1 MFVPNILYLCKMF
14 KKLGVLLIMMAV
26 VVSCNKRFEKAM
38 KSTDKDFILQT
49 ANEFY
54 EEGKWANAIELYA
67 KVSSAF
73 SGTEHS
79 ADIAYKQADA
89 NFQDKNYRLAAHQF
103 KTFYITNPTDPRA
116 EEAAYRSAY
125 SFYTDSPDYN
135 LDQTSTYSAIDELQ
149 SFINAY
155 PNSSRVEEANGYI
168 NELRQKLEKK
178 AFEIA
183 KIYYK
188 TLKYKAAG
196 IAFDN
201 MLDDYPDTK
210 YREEAMMYSLRSKYE
225 LAVNFSRFDRKE
237 LRLQEALT
245 QYRLFTKAFPS
256 SKFSDEANKIN
267 QKVEADFT
275 KHKESLA
282 KIEQDKKENPTQ
294 STPILN

>member
-1 MFVPNILYLCKMF
+1 MF
-14 KKLGVLLIMMAV
+14 KKLGVLLV
-26 VVSCNKRFEKAM
+26 VLTLAVSCNKRFEKAM
-38 KSTDKDFILQT
+38 KSSDKDLILQT
-49 ANEFY
+49 ANELY
-54 EEGKWANAIELYA
+54 EEGKWANAIELFQ

-73 SGTEHS
+73 SGTEQA

-103 KTFYITNPTDPRA
+103 KTFYLTNPSDPRA

-125 SFYTDSPDYN
+125 SFYTDSPVYN
-135 LDQTSTYSAIDELQ
+135 LDQTSTHSAINELQ
-149 SFINAY
+149 SFINSY
-155 PNSSRVEEANGYI
+155 PNSSRVPEANNYI

-201 MLDDYPDTK
+201 MLDDFPDTK
-210 YREEAMMYSLRSKYE
+210 YREEAMIYSLRSKHE

-245 QYRLFTKAFPS
+245 QYRIFTKAFPN
-256 SKFSDEANKIN
+256 SKFKDEADKIN
-267 QKVEADFT
+267 QKVTADMT
-275 KHKESLA
+275 KHRENLA
-282 KIEQDKKENPTQ
+282 KIEGDRKEKPAPTE
-294 STPILN
+294 TNILLN

>member
-1 MFVPNILYLCKMF
+1 MF
-14 KKLGVLLIMMAV
+14 KKLGVLLV
-26 VVSCNKRFEKAM
+26 VLTLAVSCNKRFEKAM
-38 KSTDKDFILQT
+38 KSSDKDLILQT
-49 ANEFY
+49 ANELY
-54 EEGKWANAIELYA
+54 EEGKWANAIELYQ

-73 SGTEHS
+73 SGTEQA

-103 KTFYITNPTDPRA
+103 KTFYITNPSDPRA

-125 SFYTDSPDYN
+125 SFYTDSPVYN

-149 SFINAY
+149 SFINSY
-155 PNSSRVEEANGYI
+155 PNSSRVPEANNYI

-201 MLDDYPDTK
+201 MLDDFPDTK
-210 YREEAMMYSLRSKYE
+210 FREEAMIYSLRSKYE
-225 LAVNFSRFDRKE
+225 LAVNYSRFDRKD
-237 LRLQEALT
+237 LRLQEAMT
-245 QYRLFTKAFPS
+245 QYRLFTKAFPG
-256 SKFSDEANKIN
+256 SKFKDEAEKIN
-267 QKVEADFT
+267 QKVTDDLA
-275 KHKESLA
+275 KHRENVA
-282 KIEQDKKENPTQ
+282 KIESEKKEKPAQTETNT
-294 STPILN
+294 ILN

>member
-1 MFVPNILYLCKMF
+1 MF
-14 KKLGVLLIMMAV
+14 KKLGVLLVILTLI
-26 VVSCNKRFEKAM
+26 VSCNKRFEKAM
-38 KSTDKDFILQT
+38 KSSDKDFILQT

-54 EEGKWANAIELYA
+54 EEGKWANSIELYQ

-73 SGTEHS
+73 SGTEQA

-125 SFYTDSPDYN
+125 SFYTDSPVYN

-149 SFINAY
+149 SFINSY
-155 PNSSRVEEANGYI
+155 PNSARVPEANGYI
-168 NELRQKLEKK
+168 NELRQKLETK

-210 YREEAMMYSLRSKYE
+210 YREEAMIYSLRSKYE
-225 LAVNFSRFDRKE
+225 LAVNYSRFDRKD
-237 LRLQEALT
+237 LRLQEAMT
-245 QYRLFTKAFPS
+245 QYRLFSKAFPG
-256 SKFSDEANKIN
+256 SKFKDEADKIN
-267 QKVEADFT
+267 QKVMDDAA
-275 KHKESLA
+275 KHRENVA
-282 KIEQDKKENPTQ
+282 KIENEKKEKTAEAEANT
-294 STPILN
+294 SLN